1 MFIQN
6 TAFSPYKIHSD
17 YKKSLIEN
25 TNLNN
30 KYRQALPVYKSLK
43 ITFKG
48 NQKNPNQIAV
58 ISAECIPYCE
68 AGGLGAVTRDML
80 KCYKKTY
87 PDKDLRLFL
96 PFYNANKSGVPKLKG
111 HSVYKVPGSD
121 SVFYDLQDTGIETD
135 FQYGIKKSKAK
146 LYKAKNPEN
155 NVPVY
160 FTYFPEISDMKRPYA
175 LDYFSMYSRYAAFCI
190 ATMNLMNKMQ
200 NSEENF
206 NPKILHTKDWHTT
219 IANVINN
226 DKELKKIHE
235 LSNADEGV
243 QGRIIP
249 LGALLA
255 SFNEEQIKK
264 VINDKVFRSA
274 LYNLAADN
282 KDLLLKNISVDNL
295 NNDID
300 NPKMTRKILTNLADN
315 YDTVLYKR
323 GRNANTRNEL
333 NYAVMRLFPEINWD
347 ETSDYN
353 PTLLAINKSD
363 AWFTT
368 SYTHFNELVTD
379 PRFSYPSSYNMLR
392 LNLNKGCGVLN
403 KIDTSRYNPNNPEQ
417 VQYPYTI
424 ENYKINKFLNKK
436 FIFDNFTKQNIK
448 NKNIN
453 KKFVT
458 NQQDAKV
465 WGYLDKKYL
474 KSPLVID
481 ISRFDTKQ
489 KGCDIALK
497 AVEQVLKENKNSAF
511 IFAFPQISN
520 FYPKEKLTSFVKE
533 VVNKPENR
541 GRFVLLDSY
550 VPVNQ
555 YMAAADFFV
564 IPSRS
569 ETCGLTGY
577 QAMRMGALPISTPV
591 GSMNDKLIT
600 PEQNNLKAMGFK
612 APLHFYKCNKPELVL
627 ANTIEKA
634 LMIYEYEH
642 DLIDRMIKNSMSFNS
657 DWSTAIAEQKDLYEK
672 VIKNEKINNLT
683 LNDIRNVEDT
693 VNIQMYNV
701 NDIDKLQKAD
711 VLVVLPHSDDEIF
724 FLPMLEYL
732 EQGKTVQVVYSSAND
747 KGHHR
752 AGAPST
758 AKDLSK
764 LREIEALESLS
775 ALGINL
781 NPIKLN
787 IPDNDIPAGNNPQ
800 IIAGY
805 LGRILD
811 KVKPEIV
818 LSFGPDGTTGH
829 SDHKKLGEIVFNS
842 VKDYKKQSNQPVKVY
857 QMAFA
862 CGNVQKLKDIMAKT
876 YSDSFDFVEGVPEDT
891 IVKTVDVTKYLDKIK
906 KSLEK
911 HKSQWSKGEADGLYK
926 YYSENGAA
934 YTELEDFPA
943 INNPVQPW
951 KHSHELFSKTYGS
964 EFQKY
969 DNNLIFTPIGSKKS
983 LNIKF
988 PKTKAAAGRLIIKS
1002 SDIGLDNIDI
1012 SPDIPVLM
1020 LGQIDKILKVPQF
1033 ANVRRISIVFNN
1045 NKRTNKI
1052 SILEIPVS
1060 ETKQISE
1067 YINEISKNKEKG
1079 LKLYKKEYPLSKV
1092 RIIEKEIQ
1100 NKKTSEKNQ

>member
-1 MFIQN
+1 MFVQN
-6 TAFSPYKIHSD
+6 TVFLPYKTQSD
-17 YKKSLIEN
+17 YKNALNGN

-30 KYRQALPVYKSLK
+30 NYRQALPVYKSLK

-48 NQKNPNQIAV
+48 SEKKPNQIA
-58 ISAECIPYCE
+58 IMAAECIPYCE

-80 KCYKKTY
+80 KCYKETY
-87 PDKDLRLFL
+87 PNKDLRLFL
-96 PFYNANKSGVPKLKG
+96 PFYNAGKNGIPKVKG
-111 HSVYKVPGSD
+111 NFVYKIPEQD
-121 SVFYDLQDTGIETD
+121 YKFYDLQDTGLQAD
-135 FQYGIKKSKAK
+135 FQYGIKKSTAR
-146 LYKAKNPEN
+146 LFKAKNPEN

-160 FTYFPEISDMKRPYA
+160 FTYFPEISDMKKPYS

-190 ATMNLMNKMQ
+190 ATMKLMEKMH
-200 NSEENF
+200 NSNENF

-255 SFNEEQIKK
+255 AFDDNQIKK
-264 VINDKVFRSA
+264 AINDKSFKSA
-274 LYNLAADN
+274 LYRLASDN
-282 KDLLLKNISVDNL
+282 KDILLKNINVNNL

-300 NPKMTRKILTNLADN
+300 NETTIRKILTNLADN

-323 GRNANTRNEL
+323 GKNAHTRNKL
-333 NYAVMRLFPEINWD
+333 NYSIIRLFPEINWD
-347 ETSDYN
+347 ETSDFN

-368 SYTHFNELVTD
+368 SYTHFRELVTD

-392 LNLNKGCGVLN
+392 LNLNKGCGILN

-424 ENYKINKFLNKK
+424 ENYKVNKFLNKK
-436 FIFDNFTKQNIK
+436 FIFENFTKQNIK
-448 NKNIN
+448 NKNID
-453 KKFVT
+453 KKLISHT
-458 NQQDAKV
+458 QNAKI

-481 ISRFDTKQ
+481 ISRFDAKQ

-520 FYPKEKLTSFVKE
+520 FYPQEKLASFVKE

-541 GRFVLLDSY
+541 GRFILIDSY
-550 VPVNQ
+550 VSVNQ

-577 QAMRMGALPISTPV
+577 QAMRMGAVPISTPV

-600 PEQNNLKAMGFK
+600 PEQDNTKAMGFK
-612 APLHFYKCNKPELVL
+612 TPLHFYKCNKPELVL

-634 LMIYEYEH
+634 LMIYDNEPE
-642 DLIDRMIKNSMSFNS
+642 LIDRMIKNSMTFNS
-657 DWSTAIAEQKDLYEK
+657 DWSTAISEQKDLYEK
-672 VIKNEKINNLT
+672 VTNNEKINNLT
-683 LNDIRNVEDT
+683 LNDIRNIEDI
-693 VNIQMYNV
+693 VNIQMYNQ

-732 EQGKTVQVVYSSAND
+732 QDGKTVQIVYSSAND

-752 AGAPST
+752 AGAPSVPE
-758 AKDLSK
+758 DLSK

-775 ALGINL
+775 ALGVKL

-800 IIAGY
+800 IISDY

-811 KVKPEIV
+811 KVKPQIV

-842 VKDYKKQSNQPVKVY
+842 VKEYRQQSNQPVKVY

-862 CGNVQKLKDIMAKT
+862 QGNVQKLKDIMSKIN
-876 YSDSFDFVEGVPEDT
+876 SDSFDFVEGVPEEK

-906 KSLEK
+906 KSLAQ
-911 HKSQWSKGEADGLYK
+911 HKSQWSKDEAEGLYK

-934 YTELEDFPA
+934 YTELKDFPH
-943 INNPVQPW
+943 IDNSVQPW
-951 KHSHELFSKTYGS
+951 KYRNEIFSKTYGQ
-964 EFQKY
+964 EFQK
-969 DNNLIFTPIGSKKS
+969 NGNTLIFTPIGSKKS
-983 LNIKF
+983 LSIKF
-988 PKTKAAAGRLIIKS
+988 PGTPASYGHLILKA
-1002 SDIGLDNIDI
+1002 SDIGLNNIDI

-1020 LGQIDKILKVPQF
+1020 LEQIAKIVKIPQF
-1033 ANVRRISIVFNN
+1033 SNVKYINLVLNN
-1045 NKRTNKI
+1045 NKRTNRI
-1052 SILEIPVS
+1052 SILEIPMS
-1060 ETKQISE
+1060 ETKTISE
-1067 YINEISKNKEKG
+1067 YINEIYKNKEAG
-1079 LKLYKKEYPLSKV
+1079 LKSYKKEYPLSKV
-1092 RIIEKEIQ
+1092 KIIEKEIK
-1100 NKKTSEKNQ
+1100 NKRTV